1 MNKYGIQL
9 EDGMRIDVPADMFEV
24 ENDGRLHLIQ
34 FDNLDEPA
42 EVAVFNKWLFCV
54 LIGET

>member
-9 EDGMRIDVPADMFEV
+9 EDGTRIDVPADMFEV

-34 FDNLDEPA
+34 FDNLGEPV
-42 EVAVFNKWLFCV
+42 EVAVFNKWLFCA